1 MIWFRNTSFLFLII
15 QLLIGQALP
24 ATSMQMEDSLSKMTL
39 SHVTIGLDYRHSNGN
54 YIINLNSINKP
65 YYSNSYGIVARMQ
78 SSFIANYLTKQR
90 RFIIGD
96 VLAGEVGSIFM
107 ETSNPDIKNNLG
119 FTYRFEF
126 GLGTIFRINKKQD
139 VGLNL
144 IILKFARDRVSPNIS
159 GSFVAL
165 RYRYRSVL
173 LNVGIEA
180 RRDRIF
186 GWIQALQP
194 NFYMPMQYNFEI
206 SWLCRMQRLIGLRLE
221 VMSDEQNNYLQNNMN
236 THQSITARIFY
247 GINF

>member
-78 SSFIANYLTKQR
+78 SSIIANYLTKQR

-107 ETSNPDIKNNLG
+107 ETSNPDIKNNIG

-139 VGLNL
+139 IGLNL
-144 IILKFARDRVSPNIS
+144 IILKFTRDRVSPNIS

-173 LNVGIEA
+173 MNVGIEA

-221 VMSDEQNNYLQNNMN
+221 V
-236 THQSITARIFY
+236 T
-247 GINF
+247 